1 MGLLML
7 QEILNGIECCDGQYL
22 KLADADVE
30 FISTNAGNKGNKLN
44 PERGLVRYQLMEII
58 SRLAIYKFYRSKW
71 SKSMSEAISLFIDDK
86 FIKFM

>member
-1 MGLLML
+1 
-7 QEILNGIECCDGQYL
+7 LNGIECCDAQYL

-58 SRLAIYKFYRSKW
+58 TRLAIYKFNRSKRV
-71 SKSMSEAISLFIDDK
+71 KTMAEAV
-86 FIKFM
+86 